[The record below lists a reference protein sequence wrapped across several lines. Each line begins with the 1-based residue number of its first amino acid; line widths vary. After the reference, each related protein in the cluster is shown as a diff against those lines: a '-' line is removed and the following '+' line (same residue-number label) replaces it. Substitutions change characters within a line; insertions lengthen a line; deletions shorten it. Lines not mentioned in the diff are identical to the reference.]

1 MSYKDLYLFQI
12 SEKIIYQSVVH
23 VEVAQSVSSA
33 DVSLKMTYEFD
44 TFNTTELIENVIH
57 DMNLT
62 TLANLSVAT
71 APQLTIFESTGNV
84 ETYVC
89 ILYTVLV
96 LQ

>member
-1 MSYKDLYLFQI
+1 MNQVITEQPVS
-12 SEKIIYQSVVH
+12 H
-23 VEVAQSVSSA
+23 VEVIQSVSSA
-33 DVSLKMTYEFD
+33 DVSLKMTYEFN
-44 TFNTTELIENVIH
+44 TFNTTELIENVTY

-62 TLANLSVAT
+62 TLGNLSVT
-71 APQLTIFESTGNV
+71 TTPQLTIFESTGNI

>member
-1 MSYKDLYLFQI
+1 MNQVI
-12 SEKIIYQSVVH
+12 SEQPVSH
-23 VEVAQSVSSA
+23 VEVIQSVSSA
-33 DVSLKMTYEFD
+33 DVSLKMTYEFN
-44 TFNTTELIENVIH
+44 TFNATELIENVIQ

-71 APQLTIFESTGNV
+71 APQLTIFESTGNI